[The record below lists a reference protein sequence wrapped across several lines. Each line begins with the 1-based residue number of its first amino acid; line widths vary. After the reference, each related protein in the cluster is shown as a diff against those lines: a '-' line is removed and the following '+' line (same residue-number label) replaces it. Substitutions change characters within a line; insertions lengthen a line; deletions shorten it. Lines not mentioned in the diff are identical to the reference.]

1 MSLYISNSG
10 IDSNINDGSLSKPF
24 KTLSYAISNITS
36 QNSIIFLKGT
46 YQIPT
51 TDINI
56 DGITIKSISGERA
69 IIDGTKN
76 INQLKNTN
84 SNWTKINHTVSTE
97 NGNSTVNTNIYK
109 IKIKDDV
116 KIWQLFS
123 NRKEIINARFINVD
137 NDQIVIMIN
146 LLMEIFRMLMV
157 KLLIILIQ
165 RLIYIVMLK
174 ILLII

>member
-10 IDSNINDGSLSKPF
+10 IDSNVNDGSLSKPF
-24 KTLSYAISNITS
+24 NTLSYAISNITS

-97 NGNSTVNTNIYK
+97 NGDSTINSNIYK
-109 IKIKDDV
+109 RVNVRFIFNIISSTSFHKKGPFHSL
-116 KIWQLFS
+116 KAQLFS
-123 NRKEIINARFINVD
+123 RF
-137 NDQIVIMIN
+137 
-146 LLMEIFRMLMV
+146 
-157 KLLIILIQ
+157 
-165 RLIYIVMLK
+165 YIVNDC
-174 ILLII
+174 